1 MKINLEERVG
11 GTEKELRQ
19 EKTDPQPEIY
29 HPQAESLPRGA
40 GAVIVDPRGM
50 GVTVG
55 DLEVA
60 GEKKEILDAEMT
72 GTLGVEMILERETI
86 EILDVEMIGIEI
98 LDVEMIGIEILEGET
113 IEILVGEM
121 IEILED
127 EAMIKILDG
136 GMIGTEILDVET
148 TETLVVV
155 EKIEILTAVLLPA
168 KTGISETE
176 EHHPERIDGDRIGIE
191 KDSLTEPRP
200 GRRETGVEGEERS
213 AGEGIPGET
222 GVRRR
227 ERSEEEEEAGP
238 GEAEGP
244 GETPGERGRPAVRG
258 KGGAVAGTTGDQPE
272 TKNGTTP
279 EEVSDRCQVVCL
291 SSPRKPQV
299 EIHW

>member
-1 MKINLEERVG
+1 MKTNLEERVG

-72 GTLGVEMILERETI
+72 GTLGVEMILERET
-86 EILDVEMIGIEI
+86 IEI

-191 KDSLTEPRP
+191 RDSLTEPRP

-213 AGEGIPGET
+213 AGEGIHGGT

-227 ERSEEEEEAGP
+227 ERSEEEGP

-244 GETPGERGRPAVRG
+244 GETPGERGRPVVRG
-258 KGGAVAGTTGDQPE
+258 KGGGVAGTTGDQPE